1 MNDLIVKMLQSP
13 EKLER
18 IRKKLPPAFEL
29 VAQQTRGPE
38 VGNLRES
45 VLIGMFMAFLG
56 ESRVSPD
63 TEVVEADCAI
73 GDVPLSIKTVTGKAL
88 NNVRIK
94 WTVDQERVREFI
106 AAFAPGCDL
115 LIVRILWGEEGRISY
130 IPLEA
135 QQRVF
140 AALGTRHYLDYRPGT
155 NTRGIN
161 LSRAALDSMEK
172 NSQSTIVPVE
182 WYRSVQPQSKYDRW
196 VSYWLED

>member
-13 EKLER
+13 AKLER
-18 IRKKLPPAFEL
+18 IHKKLPPAFEL

-73 GDVPLSIKTVTGKAL
+73 GNIPLSIKTVTGKAL

-106 AAFAPGCDL
+106 DAFAPGCDL
-115 LIVRILWGEEGRISY
+115 LIVRILWDTEGRISY

-140 AALGTRHYLDYRPGT
+140 AALGKGHYLDYRPGT

-161 LSRAALDSMEK
+161 LSRAALTELE
-172 NSQSTIVPVE
+172 QSAESVIAPLQ
-182 WYRSVQPQSKYDRW
+182 WFRSVEPQSLYDRW
-196 VSYWLED
+196 VSYWQDD

>member
-13 EKLER
+13 DKLER

-56 ESRVSPD
+56 ESRVSPNSA
-63 TEVVEADCAI
+63 VVEADCAI

-106 AAFAPGCDL
+106 DAFAPGCDL
-115 LIVRILWGEEGRISY
+115 LIVRILWDAEGRISY

-161 LSRAALDSMEK
+161 LSRAALTALE
-172 NSQSTIVPVE
+172 QSAESVIAPLQ
-182 WYRSVQPQSKYDRW
+182 WFRSVEPQSLYDRW
-196 VSYWLED
+196 VSYWQDD